1 MPRARQDRLAPGMV
15 TTSLVLDLVQLLVV
29 EAEIM
34 PELVHH
40 RVAHDLRHLLDRPA
54 VFFDRPLIDRD
65 RVREDVGVPRVA
77 AREVDAAVEPVQ
89 RVRRLDPHIG
99 QRLVVGP
106 VLDHHGDV
114 LDLGLESLRQ
124 AAERLLDEGLELAA
138 RYRSGLSGVDPTAA
152 AEARRPSGRPGR
164 TTTLGR
170 ARR

>member
-1 MPRARQDRLAPGMV
+1 MA
-15 TTSLVLDLVQLLVV
+15 
-29 EAEIM
+29 
-34 PELVHH
+34 ELVDD
-40 RVAHDLRHLLDRPA
+40 RVAHELGHLGLIGA
-54 VFFDRPLIDRD
+54 VLLDRPLIDRD

-138 RYRSGLSGVDPTAA
+138 RHRPGPPGVDPTAA
-152 AEARRPSGRPGR
+152 AEARRPSGRLGR